1 MSKII
6 WIDLDEVLAELVD
19 YALVYH
25 NYTINGQTIKREHIK
40 DYYIYKIDNLNINLD
55 DGINWFREAMEADEE
70 ILQVKP
76 VDWAYKELQKYKSK
90 WYFFKIITAR
100 NWDLFS
106 EYTYNWVEKHYPWIF
121 DNVIFANHFSQQ
133 EKSKADLCKEQKIYH
148 MVEDNMDYA
157 FELAQNGV
165 KTFLLEK
172 PWNKERKEQHKNLI
186 RVKNWDEIYFE

>member
-19 YALVYH
+19 YVLIYH
-25 NYTINGQTIKREHIK
+25 DYTINGNSIKREHMK

-55 DGINWFREAMEADEE
+55 DSINWFREAMEADEE
-70 ILQVKP
+70 KLQVKP

-90 WYFFKIITAR
+90 WYSFKIITAR

-106 EYTYNWVEKHYPWIF
+106 KYTYNWVEKYYPWIF
-121 DNVIFANHFSQQ
+121 DDIIFANHFSCK
-133 EKSKADLCKEQKIYH
+133 ERYKADICKEQNIYH

-157 FELAQNGV
+157 FELAENGI

-172 PWNKERKEQHKNLI
+172 PWNKKRKEEHQKLI
-186 RVKNWDEIYFE
+186 RIKNWNNIYFD